1 MFISIIIRQSNTFG
15 YCSSVFSKIVPHHLN
30 NNHIDNLLALCYN
43 WHDTYYRY
51 GVMVKPYI

>member
-43 WHDTYYRY
+43 
-51 GVMVKPYI
+51 